1 MQPEAHMTAMATMRQ
16 PFAGLLQSSWDFKE
30 QVEIVV
36 PSELALETIS
46 RNSSLSPALVKQSI
60 YLSTFILMGKST
72 SSQSQKGLPLEFRA
86 VSI

>member
-1 MQPEAHMTAMATMRQ
+1 MQPEVHMMAMATMWQ

-46 RNSSLSPALVKQSI
+46 RNSSLSQ
-60 YLSTFILMGKST
+60 
-72 SSQSQKGLPLEFRA
+72 RW
-86 VSI
+86 